1 MLAQNTLVKI
11 TIKMNIAPLIGNSI
25 ESLFFPK
32 EQWQAGPK
40 DFIGCNS
47 HLPSSENLISDFL
60 VQNDRRFEY
69 HAGTC

>member
-40 DFIGCNS
+40 DFIGYNS